1 MKKLIYILC
10 FIVFLIS
17 CQKSEDR
24 ICYKSTGKTISE
36 LRSLENFT
44 VLVLTDNIALK
55 LHQSIENSATI
66 TAGNN
71 LINFIQ
77 TKVSGDTLYISN
89 QNKCNNLRSRKKEV
103 IVTVNVLNIQK
114 IIHYGTKGI
123 SSNNTLKGDM
133 LSIESFDGH
142 GDVSI
147 DFEGNYLT
155 TLFHSGTSNVLI
167 TGLVNQSYAYQIGT
181 GYTDYSGLEAK
192 NCFLHSRSIQ
202 DCIMSAK
209 ENLEVEIHSS
219 GNVYYQKLDNL
230 SVGLTGNGTGEL
242 IAE

>member
-17 CQKSEDR
+17 CQKLEDR

-36 LRSLENFT
+36 LRALENFT
-44 VLVLTDNIALK
+44 VLVLTDNIELR

-114 IIHYGTKGI
+114 IIGK
-123 SSNNTLKGDM
+123 KPV
-133 LSIESFDGH
+133 F
-142 GDVSI
+142 
-147 DFEGNYLT
+147 
-155 TLFHSGTSNVLI
+155 
-167 TGLVNQSYAYQIGT
+167 A
-181 GYTDYSGLEAK
+181 
-192 NCFLHSRSIQ
+192 
-202 DCIMSAK
+202 
-209 ENLEVEIHSS
+209 S
-219 GNVYYQKLDNL
+219 GNSDGDLQMLEWTDSNSYKSFKLYLHHTDSVREWAYDRDSHIGRLDKGLDQAIKDNWTVINMKDDWNVIYPYQKN
-230 SVGLTGNGTGEL
+230 N
-242 IAE
+242 

>member
-36 LRSLENFT
+36 LRALENFT
-44 VLVLTDNIALK
+44 VLVLTDNIELK

-89 QNKCNNLRSRKKEV
+89 QNKCNN
-103 IVTVNVLNIQK
+103 LNIQK

-230 SVGLTGNGTGEL
+230 SVSLTGNGTGEL